1 MKQTALVTGAA
12 KGIGLGIT
20 KKLCGAGRRVIMLGH
35 SREVLEQASRLEE
48 EGYEVYGL
56 LCDITDGAAVKKM
69 AEEIYSRWGSVQI
82 LVNNA
87 GVAKLNR
94 FEETDDEMLDLH
106 INTNLK
112 GTWRMIQS
120 LIPHMKEQRYGRI
133 VNLSSVTGL
142 MVCDKGYTAYGMT
155 KAGIVG
161 LTKTI
166 AVEYAEYGITCNAV
180 CPGFVL
186 TPNVE
191 RNATVTCP
199 NDPGSVLSKMAD
211 RVPAGRLG
219 TPEDIGALVTFLT
232 SQEAGYITGTVNVI
246 DGGSLLPETGVMGKA
261 I

>member
-12 KGIGLGIT
+12 KGIGLGT
-20 KKLCGAGRRVIMLGH
+20 AKKLCGAGHRVIMLG
-35 SREVLEQASRLEE
+35 RGGDVLEQAKRLEE
-48 EGYEVYGL
+48 QGYEAYGVR
-56 LCDITDGAAVKKM
+56 CDITDGAAVKRM
-69 AEEIYSRWGSVQI
+69 TEEIYSRWGPVQI

-87 GVAKLNR
+87 GVAKLNG
-94 FEETDDEMLDLH
+94 FEETTDEMLDLH

-112 GTWRMIQS
+112 GTWWMIQAV
-120 LIPHMKEQRYGRI
+120 IPYMREQRYGRI

-191 RNATVTCP
+191 RNAAVTCP
-199 NDPGSVLSKMAD
+199 DDPGSVLRKMAK

-232 SQEAGYITGTVNVI
+232 SKEAGYITGTVNVI
-246 DGGSLLPETGVMGKA
+246 DGGSLLPETGVMGKT

>member
-1 MKQTALVTGAA
+1 
-12 KGIGLGIT
+12 
-20 KKLCGAGRRVIMLGH
+20 
-35 SREVLEQASRLEE
+35 
-48 EGYEVYGL
+48 
-56 LCDITDGAAVKKM
+56 
-69 AEEIYSRWGSVQI
+69 
-82 LVNNA
+82 
-87 GVAKLNR
+87 
-94 FEETDDEMLDLH
+94 
-106 INTNLK
+106 
-112 GTWRMIQS
+112 
-120 LIPHMKEQRYGRI
+120 
-133 VNLSSVTGL
+133 

>member
-1 MKQTALVTGAA
+1 
-12 KGIGLGIT
+12 
-20 KKLCGAGRRVIMLGH
+20 
-35 SREVLEQASRLEE
+35 
-48 EGYEVYGL
+48 
-56 LCDITDGAAVKKM
+56 
-69 AEEIYSRWGSVQI
+69 
-82 LVNNA
+82 
-87 GVAKLNR
+87 
-94 FEETDDEMLDLH
+94 
-106 INTNLK
+106 
-112 GTWRMIQS
+112 MIQAV
-120 LIPHMKEQRYGRI
+120 IPYMREQRYGRI

-191 RNATVTCP
+191 RNAAVTCP
-199 NDPGSVLSKMAD
+199 DDPGSVLSKMAK

-232 SQEAGYITGTVNVI
+232 SKEAGYITGTVNVI
-246 DGGSLLPETGVMGKA
+246 DGGSLLPETGVMGKT